1 MYRITEWH
9 FRQYLESLERCILAF
24 MSRPLIEHTFQAT
37 GTSWT
42 LTIYGEEGLS
52 GRAHNACAEA
62 EAYARWFESTFSRFI
77 PTSLLSSLR
86 ERKGVIEVPREC
98 TDILHLYMQAY
109 EATGGA
115 VTPTIA
121 ITLSDAGYD
130 TMVTLQPKPL
140 VRTAP
145 DFLSVLTIIDSTH
158 IEMLQPAMIDFGAI
172 GKGYLVDA
180 LAGLI
185 QARGFTHFLV
195 NGGGDIRYENGTGKP
210 LIVGLE
216 DPRDQSKVI
225 GTTELVSGGLC
236 GSATNRRRWGKYNHY
251 INPRTGVSPEDIVAV
266 WVKAPR
272 TAEADM
278 LTSCLMFS
286 DPYEL
291 AQRFTF
297 EYCLITKDMQAQY
310 SDGFGA
316 ALF

>member
-1 MYRITEWH
+1 MT
-9 FRQYLESLERCILAF
+9 L
-24 MSRPLIEHTFQAT
+24 PLIEHSFNAT
-37 GTSWT
+37 GTVWK
-42 LTIYGEEGLS
+42 LTIYGERGLQA
-52 GRAHNACAEA
+52 RAQSACAEA
-62 EAYARWFESTFSRFI
+62 EEYARWFESTFSRFI

-86 ERKGVIEVPREC
+86 EQSGIVEVPREC
-98 TDILHLYMQAY
+98 TDILLLYERAY
-109 EATGGA
+109 TATSGA

-121 ITLSDAGYD
+121 VTLSDAGYD
-130 TMVTLQPKPL
+130 TMLTLQPQDV

-145 DFLSVLTIIDSTH
+145 DFHTVLKVVDDTH

-185 QARGFTHFLV
+185 QARGFTRFLV
-195 NGGGDIRYENGTGKP
+195 NGGGDIRYENDSGTA
-210 LIVGLE
+210 LTVGLE

-236 GSATNRRRWGKYNHY
+236 GSATNRRRWGKYSHY

-266 WVKAPR
+266 WAKAER

-278 LTSCLMFS
+278 LTSCLFFA
-286 DPYEL
+286 DPL
-291 AQRFTF
+291 KLSQQFVF
-297 EYCLITKDMQAQY
+297 EYCLITKDMQAHY

-316 ALF
+316 HLF